1 MFGTRHKN
9 EARRL
14 IEQLKNSEQENQGLR
29 AEIENER
36 QKSYSQ
42 SAQVAEMQ
50 TELDKCARIY
60 QTLQAFGNSFLE
72 IQKSQ
77 LTIAGSM
84 KEEKQHAIEAS
95 AVSATNRGA
104 MEKITGN
111 LQTMSRETQK
121 TAKNVEAL
129 SDRASQIGGIV
140 KLIKEI
146 ADQTNLLALNAAIE
160 AARAGEQGRGFAVVA
175 DEVRKLAERTANA
188 TNEIS
193 TLVTCIQDET
203 RQAKDQMESWA
214 QKSEVFSQEGNAATQ
229 SMGSLFELSH
239 RMEGAIAA
247 SALRSFVEVAKI
259 DHLVYKFEIYKI
271 FMCLSQKDVGDFAG
285 HLHCRLGK
293 WYNEGEGRDCF
304 SQLPGYREMEHPHKI
319 FHDSGLASIKHFKE
333 GEYEKGFAAISEMEK
348 SSMDVLANL
357 ERMAQSGEGDT
368 SLLCHSGGLKQ
379 AA

>member
-1 MFGTRHKN
+1 MFGRKHKA

-14 IEQLKNSEQENQGLR
+14 DGQLRNMEQESQSLR
-29 AEIENER
+29 AEIESER
-36 QKSYSQ
+36 QQKHSL
-42 SAQVAEMQ
+42 SAQMAEMQ

-60 QTLQAFGNSFLE
+60 QTMQAFGNSFME

-77 LTIAGSM
+77 LKIASSM
-84 KEEKQHAIEAS
+84 KEEKEHAIEAAS
-95 AVSATNRGA
+95 VSATNRES

-111 LQTMSRETQK
+111 LKIMSEDTQT

-193 TLVTCIQDET
+193 SLVLHIQNET
-203 RQAKDQMESWA
+203 RLAKDQMEVWA
-214 QKSEVFSQEGNAATQ
+214 QKSESFSQEGSAATQ

-271 FMCLSQKDVGDFAG
+271 FMCLSQKDASDFAD

-304 SQLPGYREMEHPHKI
+304 SQLPGYRDMEHPHKV
-319 FHDSGLASIKHFKE
+319 FHDSGLASLRHFKD
-333 GEYEKGFAAISEMEK
+333 GEYEKGFAAIAEMEK

-357 ERMAQSGEGDT
+357 ERMAQSGEDDT
-368 SLLCHSGGLKQ
+368 SLLCHSGR
-379 AA
+379 

>member
-1 MFGTRHKN
+1 MFGTKHKI

-14 IEQLKNSEQENQGLR
+14 DGQLRNREQENLSLR
-29 AEIENER
+29 AELEDER
-36 QKSYSQ
+36 QQSHSL
-42 SAQVAEMQ
+42 SAQIAEMQ
-50 TELDKCARIY
+50 IELDKCARIY
-60 QTLQAFGNSFLE
+60 QTMQAFGNSFLE

-84 KEEKQHAIEAS
+84 KEEKQHAVEAT

-104 MEKITGN
+104 LEKITGN
-111 LQTMSRETQK
+111 LKIMSRDTQT
-121 TAKNVEAL
+121 TAKNVDAL

-140 KLIKEI
+140 RLIKEI

-203 RQAKDQMESWA
+203 RQAKNQMESWA
-214 QKSEVFSQEGNAATQ
+214 QKSEVFSQEGSAATQ
-229 SMGSLFELSH
+229 SMESLFALSH

-271 FMCLSQKDVGDFAG
+271 FMCLSQKDAGDFAD

-304 SQLPGYREMEHPHKI
+304 SQLPGFREMDHPHKV
-319 FHDSGLASIKHFKE
+319 FHDNGLASLKHFKE
-333 GEYEKGFAAISEMEK
+333 GEYEKGFAAIAEMERA
-348 SSMDVLANL
+348 SMDVLANL
-357 ERMAQSGEGDT
+357 ERMAQSGEGNT
-368 SLLCHSGGLKQ
+368 SLLCHSGG
-379 AA
+379 